1 MRRAIALI
9 AAMRLKTVL
18 SPKRQASAPDSFR
31 FEADLAA
38 SRAPTFGTTMKK
50 STKIVAWTTTALACV
65 ALVWYAAYRS
75 GANNEPEGIHS
86 SNGRLEGATLK
97 VATLHAG
104 TVSDVFAKE
113 GDMVELDQPLATIES
128 VANDRTK
135 TVAEQTV
142 KRLRAQ
148 ADQAQAAVESA
159 KQQEKLAKI
168 ERDAAAKLYAQKLIS
183 DVEMSK
189 QNVKL
194 DYAKTAAAQAAA
206 AAAAGKAAAEE
217 AEAQVQAL
225 NGVTDDLTLK
235 SPATGSVE
243 HRLADKGELV
253 AQGGLIFTV
262 LKSGDYSLDA
272 FYPGKISGALQK
284 GAEAR
289 IRIEGLGDYVFP
301 AFIERVDK
309 KSEFTPKFVET
320 KEESE
325 KLMFRVKI
333 KIPLDVGQKYES
345 LMKPGTPAVA
355 YVSTRPDGSF
365 PSDLAP
371 KLPPEPRRLDS
382 APTPAPDATPA
393 PGAHDAAQGT
403 DGGQG
408 GSAAN
413 PDAAGAA
420 NDAVVEGGSET
431 K

>member
-1 MRRAIALI
+1 
-9 AAMRLKTVL
+9 
-18 SPKRQASAPDSFR
+18 
-31 FEADLAA
+31 
-38 SRAPTFGTTMKK
+38 MKK

-65 ALVWYAAYRS
+65 ALVWFAAHHS

-104 TVSDVFAKE
+104 TVSEVFAKE

-135 TVAEQTV
+135 AVAEQTV

-194 DYAKTAAAQAAA
+194 DYAKTAAAQASA

-284 GAEAR
+284 GGEAR
-289 IRIEGLGDYVFP
+289 IKIEGLGDYVFP

-320 KEESE
+320 KEERE

-345 LMKPGTPAVA
+345 LMKPGAPAVA
-355 YVSTRPDGSF
+355 YVSTRPDGGF

-371 KLPPEPRRLDS
+371 KLPPEPRRLDAAA
-382 APTPAPDATPA
+382 APAPA
-393 PGAHDAAQGT
+393 PGAT
-403 DGGQG
+403 DGSEGTRDGQG
-408 GSAAN
+408 ASAAN
-413 PDAAGAA
+413 PNGAHAA
-420 NDAVVEGGSET
+420 NDAAVEGESRI